1 MFNFKQIISSIAD
14 VGQKLFNTREVKKN
28 DINSI
33 LDLCDDLISH
43 KGAAFGITVA
53 RDITE
58 LYQSLSPENKL
69 LFFKKINDKYKP
81 SFTKVNEA
89 IENYTKSQNEKTL
102 SDLFKVSEGK
112 RRELFRR
119 MNMAPNGTAI
129 IVALREDLIRI
140 LKDNKELSELDND
153 LRHLF
158 RAWFNPGFLKLAK
171 ITWDT
176 KAAVLEKIIKYERV
190 HQIKDMNELK
200 RRLGED
206 RRFFSYFHPALED
219 EPIIFV
225 QVALT
230 KGLGKSIQ
238 ELMKPTDND
247 EKSYDI
253 ATFYSISNCHEGLSR
268 VTLGNFL
275 IKRVVYEI
283 QEELPHIKKFGTLS
297 PIPGF
302 VEWFSYLDENKVKN
316 ILGILKDRNI
326 SFLKSNDLKIGDKR
340 IVENKEAI
348 IKLVSHY
355 IVNEKNHKGLPIN
368 DVSRFH
374 LGNGA
379 IVDDILINANISE
392 AGFQRSFGIMINYLY
407 ELKNIE
413 RNHENYMNNSQVI
426 ISDKVKKYLKKIT

>member
-1 MFNFKQIISSIAD
+1 MFNLKQIISSIAD
-14 VGQKLFNTREVKKN
+14 VGQKLFSIKNIKKN
-28 DINSI
+28 DLESI
-33 LDLCDDLISH
+33 VSLCDDLISH

-69 LFFKKINDKYKP
+69 LFFQKINEKYKP

-129 IVALREDLIRI
+129 IVALREDLLKI
-140 LKDNKELSELDND
+140 LKSNKELSELDND

-158 RAWFNPGFLKLAK
+158 RAWFNPGFLKLTK

-238 ELMKPTDND
+238 ELMKPSSNNQK
-247 EKSYDI
+247 EYDT
-253 ATFYSISNCHEGLSR
+253 ATFYSISNCQEGLSR

-283 QEELPHIKKFGTLS
+283 QEELPDIKNFGTLS

-302 VEWFSYLDENKVKN
+302 ANWCRGVEETKLKT
-316 ILGILKDRNI
+316 ILSKLNNEDI
-326 SFLKSNDLKIGDKR
+326 SFLKSLDLKLGDSR
-340 IVENKEAI
+340 IIKNKEAI
-348 IKLVSHY
+348 TKLVAHY
-355 IVNEKNHKGLPIN
+355 IVNEKNKQGLPIN

-379 IVDDILINANISE
+379 IVEDIIVNANISE
-392 AGFQRSFGIMINYLY
+392 QGFKRSYGVMVNYLY

-413 RNHENYMNNSQVI
+413 KNHEDYMNNNKVI
-426 ISDKVKKYLKKIT
+426 VSDKIKKYL

>member
-1 MFNFKQIISSIAD
+1 MFNLKQIISSIAD
-14 VGQKLFNTREVKKN
+14 AGKQLFNKKDIKKN
-28 DINSI
+28 DLNS
-33 LDLCDDLISH
+33 LLSLCDDLISN

-58 LYQSLSPENKL
+58 LYQTLSLDNKI
-69 LFFKKINDKYKP
+69 LFFKSINEKYRP

-89 IENYTKSQNEKTL
+89 IDVYKNSQNEKTL

-112 RRELFRR
+112 RRELFMR
-119 MNMAPNGTAI
+119 MNMAPNGTSI
-129 IVALREDLIRI
+129 IVSLREDLLKI
-140 LKDNKELSELDND
+140 LKENRDLVSLDED
-153 LRHLF
+153 LKHLF
-158 RAWFNPGFLKLAK
+158 KSWFNPGFLKLKK

-176 KAAVLEKIIKYERV
+176 KAAILEKIIKYERV
-190 HQIKDMNELK
+190 HHMKDMNELK

-206 RRFFSYFHPALED
+206 RRFFSYFHPALDD

-230 KGLGKSIQ
+230 NGLGRSIQ
-238 ELMKPTDND
+238 EIMKQSSGD
-247 EKSYDI
+247 EKKYDT
-253 ATFYSISNCHEGLSR
+253 ATFYSISNCQEGLSR

-283 QEELPHIKKFGTLS
+283 QEELPHIKNFGTLS

-302 VEWFSYLDENKVKN
+302 VEWFSYLEESKIKN
-316 ILGILKDRNI
+316 ILGNI
-326 SFLKSNDLKIGDKR
+326 KNQDVMFLKSKDLKIGDKR
-340 IVENKEAI
+340 IIDNKEAI

-355 IVNEKNHKGLPIN
+355 IVNEKNRDGLPVN

-379 IVDDILINANISE
+379 IVEDVIINANISE
-392 AGFQRSFGIMINYLY
+392 NGFKRSFGVMVNYLY

-413 RNHENYMNNSQVI
+413 KNHEEYMNKKKVI
-426 ISDKVKKYLKKIT
+426 LSDKLKKYL

>member
-1 MFNFKQIISSIAD
+1 MFNLRQIISSIAD
-14 VGQKLFNTREVKKN
+14 AGKQLFNKKDIKKN
-28 DINSI
+28 DLDSI
-33 LDLCDDLISH
+33 LSLCDDLISN

-58 LYQSLSPENKL
+58 LYQTLSIENKI
-69 LFFKKINDKYKP
+69 LFFKSINEKYRP

-89 IENYTKSQNEKTL
+89 IDVYKNSQNEKTL

-112 RRELFRR
+112 RRELFMR
-119 MNMAPNGTAI
+119 MNMAPNGTSI
-129 IVALREDLIRI
+129 IVSLREDLLKI
-140 LKDNKELSELDND
+140 LKENKDLVSLDED
-153 LRHLF
+153 LKHLF
-158 RAWFNPGFLKLAK
+158 KSWFNPGFLKLKK

-176 KAAVLEKIIKYERV
+176 KAAILEKIIKYERV
-190 HQIKDMNELK
+190 HHMKDMNELK

-230 KGLGKSIQ
+230 NGLGRSIQ
-238 ELMKPTDND
+238 EITKQSSGD
-247 EKSYDI
+247 EKKYDT
-253 ATFYSISNCHEGLSR
+253 ATFYSISNCQEGLSR

-283 QEELPHIKKFGTLS
+283 QEELPHIKNFGTLS

-302 VEWFSYLDENKVKN
+302 VDWFSYLEESKIKN
-316 ILGILKDRNI
+316 ILGNI
-326 SFLKSNDLKIGDKR
+326 KNQDVMFLKSKDLKIGDKR
-340 IVENKEAI
+340 IIDNKEAI

-355 IVNEKNHKGLPIN
+355 IVNEKNSDGFPVN

-379 IVDDILINANISE
+379 IVEDIIINANISDV
-392 AGFQRSFGIMINYLY
+392 GFKRSFGVMVNYLY

-413 RNHENYMNNSQVI
+413 KNHEEYMNKKKVI
-426 ISDKVKKYLKKIT
+426 LSDKLKRYL

>member
-1 MFNFKQIISSIAD
+1 MFNLKQIISSIAD
-14 VGQKLFNTREVKKN
+14 AGKQLFNKKDIKKN
-28 DINSI
+28 DLDSI
-33 LDLCDDLISH
+33 LSLCDDLISN

-58 LYQSLSPENKL
+58 LYQTLSTDNKI
-69 LFFKKINDKYKP
+69 LFFKSINEKFRP

-89 IENYTKSQNEKTL
+89 IDVYKNSQNEKTL

-112 RRELFRR
+112 RRELFMR
-119 MNMAPNGTAI
+119 MNMAPNGTSI
-129 IVALREDLIRI
+129 IVSLREDLLKI
-140 LKDNKELSELDND
+140 LKENRDLVSLDED
-153 LRHLF
+153 LKHLF
-158 RAWFNPGFLKLAK
+158 KSWFNPGFLKLKK

-176 KAAVLEKIIKYERV
+176 KAAILEKIIKYERV
-190 HQIKDMNELK
+190 HHMKDMNELK

-230 KGLGKSIQ
+230 NGLGRSIQ
-238 ELMKPTDND
+238 EIMKQSSGD
-247 EKSYDI
+247 EKKYDT
-253 ATFYSISNCHEGLSR
+253 ATFYSISNCQEGLSR

-275 IKRVVYEI
+275 IKRVVHEI
-283 QEELPHIKKFGTLS
+283 QEELPHIKNFGTLS

-302 VEWFSYLDENKVKN
+302 AEWFAYLEESKIKN
-316 ILGILKDRNI
+316 ILGNVKDQDVM
-326 SFLKSNDLKIGDKR
+326 FLKSNDLKIGDKR
-340 IVENKEAI
+340 IIDNKEAI
-348 IKLVSHY
+348 IKLVFHY
-355 IVNEKNHKGLPIN
+355 IVNEKNHGGLPVN

-379 IVDDILINANISE
+379 IVKDVIINANISE
-392 AGFQRSFGIMINYLY
+392 DGFKRSFGVMVNYLY

-413 RNHENYMNNSQVI
+413 KNHEEYVNTKKI
-426 ISDKVKKYLKKIT
+426 IFSNILKKYQ

>member
-1 MFNFKQIISSIAD
+1 MFNLKQIISSIAD
-14 VGQKLFNTREVKKN
+14 AGQKLFIKKN
-28 DINSI
+28 IKENDLDSI
-33 LDLCDDLISH
+33 LSLCDDLISH

-53 RDITE
+53 RDITK
-58 LYQSLSPENKL
+58 LYQVLSPENKL
-69 LFFKKINDKYKP
+69 LFFKRINEKYKP
-81 SFTKVNEA
+81 SFKEVDEA
-89 IENYTKSQNEKTL
+89 INHYKISPNEKTL
-102 SDLFKVSEGK
+102 ANLFKSSEGK

-119 MNMAPNGTAI
+119 MNMAPNGTSI
-129 IVALREDLIRI
+129 IVALREDL
-140 LKDNKELSELDND
+140 LKFLDVNKDLGALDDD
-153 LRHLF
+153 LKHLF
-158 RAWFNPGFLKLAK
+158 KAWFNPGFLKLEK

-230 KGLGKSIQ
+230 KDLGKSIQ
-238 ELMKPTDND
+238 ELMKPTNNE
-247 EKSYDI
+247 EKSYDT
-253 ATFYSISNCHEGLSR
+253 ATFYSISNCQEGLSR

-283 QEELPHIKKFGTLS
+283 QEELPHIKNFGTLS

-302 VEWFSYLDENKVKN
+302 ADWFTYLEEVKIKS
-316 ILGILKDRNI
+316 ILANMKDQDV
-326 SFLKSNDLKIGDKR
+326 SFLKSQDLKLGDSR
-340 IVENKEAI
+340 IIKNKEAI
-348 IKLVSHY
+348 IKLAAHY
-355 IVNEKNHKGLPIN
+355 IVNEKNQKGLPIN

-379 IVDDILINANISE
+379 LVDDIIVNANVSE
-392 AGFQRSFGIMINYLY
+392 QGFKRSYGVMVNYLY

-413 RNHENYMNNSQVI
+413 KNHEDYMNSNKVI
-426 ISDKVKKYLKKIT
+426 VSGKIKKYL

>member
-1 MFNFKQIISSIAD
+1 MFNLKKIISSIAD
-14 VGQKLFNTREVKKN
+14 AGKQLFNKKDIKKN
-28 DINSI
+28 DLDSI
-33 LDLCDDLISH
+33 LSLCDDLISN

-58 LYQSLSPENKL
+58 LYQTLSLDNKI
-69 LFFKKINDKYKP
+69 LFFKSINEKYRP

-89 IENYTKSQNEKTL
+89 IDVYKNSQNEKTL

-112 RRELFRR
+112 RRELFMR
-119 MNMAPNGTAI
+119 MNMAPNGTSI
-129 IVALREDLIRI
+129 IVSLREDLLKI
-140 LKDNKELSELDND
+140 LKENRDLVSLDED
-153 LRHLF
+153 LKHLF
-158 RAWFNPGFLKLAK
+158 KSWFNPGFLKLKK

-176 KAAVLEKIIKYERV
+176 KAAILEKIVKYERV
-190 HQIKDMNELK
+190 HHMKDMNVLK

-230 KGLGKSIQ
+230 NGLGRSIQ
-238 ELMKPTDND
+238 EIMKQSSGD
-247 EKSYDI
+247 EKKYDT
-253 ATFYSISNCHEGLSR
+253 ATFYSISNCQEGLSR

-283 QEELPHIKKFGTLS
+283 QEELPHIKNFGTLS

-302 VEWFSYLDENKVKN
+302 VEWFSYLEESKIKN
-316 ILGILKDRNI
+316 ILGNI
-326 SFLKSNDLKIGDKR
+326 KNQDVMFLKSKDLKIGDKR
-340 IVENKEAI
+340 IIDNKEAI

-355 IVNEKNHKGLPIN
+355 IVNEKNRDGLPVN

-379 IVDDILINANISE
+379 IVEDVIINANISE
-392 AGFQRSFGIMINYLY
+392 NGFKRSFGVMVNYLY

-413 RNHENYMNNSQVI
+413 KNHEEYMNKKKVI
-426 ISDKVKKYLKKIT
+426 LSDKLKKYL

>member
-1 MFNFKQIISSIAD
+1 MFNLKQIISSIAD
-14 VGQKLFNTREVKKN
+14 AGQKLLNRKDIKKN
-28 DINSI
+28 DIDSI
-33 LDLCDDLISH
+33 LSLCDDLISN

-58 LYQSLSPENKL
+58 LYQGLSTDNKL
-69 LFFKKINDKYKP
+69 IFFKRINEKYKAN
-81 SFTKVNEA
+81 FMEVDEA
-89 IENYTKSQNEKTL
+89 INLYKVSPNEKTL
-102 SDLFKVSEGK
+102 ANLFKASGGK
-112 RRELFRR
+112 RRELFTR
-119 MNMAPNGTAI
+119 MNMAPNGTSI
-129 IVALREDLIRI
+129 IVELREDLLKV
-140 LKDNKELSELDND
+140 LKDNKDLKALDDD
-153 LRHLF
+153 LRYLF
-158 RAWFNPGFLKLAK
+158 KAWFNPGFLKLEK

-230 KGLGKSIQ
+230 KGLGRSIQ
-238 ELMKPTDND
+238 ELMKPSTSDS
-247 EKSYDI
+247 KSYDT
-253 ATFYSISNCHEGLSR
+253 ATFYSISNCQEGLSG

-283 QEELPHIKKFGTLS
+283 QEELPHINNFGTLS

-302 VEWFSYLDENKVKN
+302 ADWFSYLDEVKIKN
-316 ILGILKDRNI
+316 ILGNSKDKDV
-326 SFLKSNDLKIGDKR
+326 SFLKSKDFKLGDKR
-340 IVENKEAI
+340 IVENKEII
-348 IKLVSHY
+348 IKLVAHY
-355 IVNEKNHKGLPIN
+355 IVNEKNHKGLPLN

-379 IVDDILINANISE
+379 IVDDIIVNANVSE
-392 AGFQRSFGIMINYLY
+392 VGFKRSFGVMVNYLY
-407 ELKNIE
+407 ELTNIE
-413 RNHENYMNNSQVI
+413 KNHEDYVNNKKI
-426 ISDKVKKYLKKIT
+426 IVSNKIKKYL

>member
-1 MFNFKQIISSIAD
+1 MFNLKQIISSIAD
-14 VGQKLFNTREVKKN
+14 AGKQLFNKKDIKKN
-28 DINSI
+28 DLDSI
-33 LDLCDDLISH
+33 LSLCDDLISN

-58 LYQSLSPENKL
+58 LYQTLSLDNKI
-69 LFFKKINDKYKP
+69 LFFKSINEKYRP

-89 IENYTKSQNEKTL
+89 IDVYKNSQNEKTL

-112 RRELFRR
+112 RRELFMR
-119 MNMAPNGTAI
+119 MNMAPNGTSI
-129 IVALREDLIRI
+129 IVSLREDLLKI
-140 LKDNKELSELDND
+140 LKENRDLVSLDED
-153 LRHLF
+153 LKHLF
-158 RAWFNPGFLKLAK
+158 KSWFNPGFLKLKK

-176 KAAVLEKIIKYERV
+176 KAAILEKIIKYERV
-190 HQIKDMNELK
+190 HHMKDMNELK

-206 RRFFSYFHPALED
+206 RRFFSYFHPALDD

-230 KGLGKSIQ
+230 NGLGRSIQ
-238 ELMKPTDND
+238 EIMKQSSGD
-247 EKSYDI
+247 KKKYDT
-253 ATFYSISNCHEGLSR
+253 ATFYSISNCQEGLSR

-283 QEELPHIKKFGTLS
+283 QEELPHIKNFGTLS

-302 VEWFSYLDENKVKN
+302 VEWFSYLEESKIKN
-316 ILGILKDRNI
+316 ILGNI
-326 SFLKSNDLKIGDKR
+326 KNQDVMFLKSKDLKIGDKR
-340 IVENKEAI
+340 IIDNKEAI

-355 IVNEKNHKGLPIN
+355 IVNEKNRDGLPVN

-379 IVDDILINANISE
+379 IVEDVIINANISE
-392 AGFQRSFGIMINYLY
+392 NGFKRSFGVMVNYLY

-413 RNHENYMNNSQVI
+413 KNHEEYMNKKKVI
-426 ISDKVKKYLKKIT
+426 LSDKLKKYL

>member
-1 MFNFKQIISSIAD
+1 MFNLKQIISSIAD
-14 VGQKLFNTREVKKN
+14 AGQKLLNRKDIKKN
-28 DINSI
+28 DIDSI
-33 LDLCDDLISH
+33 LSLCDDLISN

-53 RDITE
+53 RDVTK
-58 LYQSLSPENKL
+58 LYQGLSTDNKL
-69 LFFKKINDKYKP
+69 IFFKRINEKYKA
-81 SFTKVNEA
+81 SFMEVDEA
-89 IENYTKSQNEKTL
+89 INLYKVSPNEKTL
-102 SDLFKVSEGK
+102 ANLFKASSGK
-112 RRELFRR
+112 RRELFTR
-119 MNMAPNGTAI
+119 MNMAPNGTSI
-129 IVALREDLIRI
+129 IVELREDLLKV
-140 LKDNKELSELDND
+140 LKDNKDLKVLDED
-153 LRHLF
+153 LRYLF
-158 RAWFNPGFLKLAK
+158 KGWFNPGFLKLEK

-190 HQIKDMNELK
+190 HQMKDMNELK

-238 ELMKPTDND
+238 ELMKPSND
-247 EKSYDI
+247 EKKTYDT
-253 ATFYSISNCHEGLSR
+253 ATFYSISNCQEGLSR

-283 QEELPHIKKFGTLS
+283 QEELPHIKNFGTLS

-302 VEWFSYLDENKVKN
+302 SEWFTYLEEPKIKSILANLKN
-316 ILGILKDRNI
+316 QDV
-326 SFLKSNDLKIGDKR
+326 SFLRSQDLKLGDVR
-340 IVENKEAI
+340 IIENKEAL
-348 IKLVSHY
+348 IKLVAHY
-355 IVNEKNHKGLPIN
+355 IVNEKNQQGLPVN

-379 IVDDILINANISE
+379 IVEDIVINGNVSE
-392 AGFQRSFGIMINYLY
+392 QGFKRSYGMMVNYLY

-413 RNHENYMNNSQVI
+413 KNHEDYMNNNKVI
-426 ISDKVKKYLKKIT
+426 VSDKIKKYL